1 MKKKRGICSQMLKE
15 FAWNA
20 FINTGNLESYI
31 FYKEI
36 EEKDRA
42 AEQSKL
48 AEAEAAPSVS
58 NA

>member
-1 MKKKRGICSQMLKE
+1 MLKE
-15 FAWNA
+15 FAWNT

-31 FYKEI
+31 LYKEI